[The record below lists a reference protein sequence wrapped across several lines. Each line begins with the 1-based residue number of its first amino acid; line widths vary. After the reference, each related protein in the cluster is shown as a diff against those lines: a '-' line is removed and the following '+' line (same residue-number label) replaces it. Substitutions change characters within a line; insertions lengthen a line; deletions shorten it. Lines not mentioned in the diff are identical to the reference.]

1 MQDLISAAILIA
13 TLLGGTIA
21 AEKIHHA
28 VREAA
33 LTKAAHGLPSL
44 SKFSSRMT
52 LDHTANQRHSGI
64 HPNRDITDDLK

>member
-13 TLLGGTIA
+13 TLLGGTVA
-21 AEKIHHA
+21 AEKIHNT

-44 SKFSSRMT
+44 SHFASELTKKKHSSRDSAKPT
-52 LDHTANQRHSGI
+52 KT
-64 HPNRDITDDLK
+64 TDR